1 MDSLHILQNADGIEI
16 EAHILQEFLNIS
28 RESRITPIRIMSID
42 LMDHFELYW
51 IYGCIEL
58 LFVTYMVVPQDFII

>member
-28 RESRITPIRIMSID
+28 RESRITPIRIMIID
-42 LMDHFELYW
+42 LMDHFELY
-51 IYGCIEL
+51 
-58 LFVTYMVVPQDFII
+58 